1 MRLGSPRDPTWLD
14 MPGGS
19 SWLVDVHDPLAAE
32 GYGRRRAQ
40 AAARLRPPG
49 DEPDADALLDAEL
62 QADLQAT
69 VWLARRT
76 VRDWRDVELDDG
88 TPAPCDPDHVT
99 QALCELPGAAVLFR
113 NAYFGALAPWTV
125 EKKGSATSP
134 PGTGTAAPSAPAAGP
149 TPPAADGA
157 SAAPTSPAAP
167 AARRASRS
175 GSSSA
180 PPAPSG
186 GTG

>member
-1 MRLGSPRDPTWLD
+1 MRLGSPRDPVWLD

-40 AAARLRPPG
+40 ALAKLRHSG
-49 DEPDADALLDAEL
+49 DEPDPDDALEAEL

-125 EKKGSATSP
+125 EKKGSGTSP
-134 PGTGTAAPSAPAAGP
+134 PGTGTAAPSAPAAP
-149 TPPAADGA
+149 STRPAANGA
-157 SAAPTSPAAP
+157 SAALTSPP
-167 AARRASRS
+167 DRAARKASRS
-175 GSSSA
+175 GTSSA
-180 PPAPSG
+180 PPPPSG
-186 GTG
+186 GTR